1 MISGN
6 SGLFSLSGDLELM
19 SELWRG
25 YSVPFQKQSVSGDS
39 KGGEGVGSLVIV
51 SCALGIRLESIN
63 LSVIREQCA
72 IGSSVELP
80 AQSCTTLPLSYFHSL
95 FTYLCSGPSLCSY
108 ICM

>member
-1 MISGN
+1 MNRPTQSRYQSLLIIGVISGN

-25 YSVPFQKQSVSGDS
+25 HSVPFQKQSVSGGS

-63 LSVIREQCA
+63 PSVIREKMR
-72 IGSSVELP
+72 SE
-80 AQSCTTLPLSYFHSL
+80 
-95 FTYLCSGPSLCSY
+95 
-108 ICM
+108 